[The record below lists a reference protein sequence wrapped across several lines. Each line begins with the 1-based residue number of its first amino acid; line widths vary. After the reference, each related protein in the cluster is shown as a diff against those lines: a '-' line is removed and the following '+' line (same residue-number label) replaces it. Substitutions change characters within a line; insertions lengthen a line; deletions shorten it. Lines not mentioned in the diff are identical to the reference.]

1 MELKTDTFANNKILR
16 ASNELSFQQN
26 NLTLD
31 VVLMLQIFNKIK
43 WWRRMITQRLQS
55 TIDVIS
61 KF

>member
-55 TIDVIS
+55 NY
-61 KF
+61 